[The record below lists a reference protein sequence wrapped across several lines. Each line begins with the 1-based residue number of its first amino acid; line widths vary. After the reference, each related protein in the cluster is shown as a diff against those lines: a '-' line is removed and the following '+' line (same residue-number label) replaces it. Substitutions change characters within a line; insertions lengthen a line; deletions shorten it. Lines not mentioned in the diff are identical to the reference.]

1 MLTRFFA
8 WLLHLIKCLLDWFG
22 HGKEPRPRNATLAVT
37 VEDLTVPLSGPKG
50 PVNGAEFS
58 LVGEFDVDYLTDA
71 GFKRLLDNLA
81 ASPGALKTV
90 RVMKVLNS
98 GTPEPG
104 TSQPPTSSS

>member
-1 MLTRFFA
+1 
-8 WLLHLIKCLLDWFG
+8 
-22 HGKEPRPRNATLAVT
+22 VT